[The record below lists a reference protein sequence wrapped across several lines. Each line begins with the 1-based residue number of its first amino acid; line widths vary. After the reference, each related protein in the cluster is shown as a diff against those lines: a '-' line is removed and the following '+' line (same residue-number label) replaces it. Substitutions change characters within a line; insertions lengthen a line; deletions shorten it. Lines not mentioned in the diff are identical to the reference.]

1 MWSKFKAITRH
12 IRSALVIAP
21 TVATAVIV
29 GNFLGAFDLLEWEVR
44 DTFFRQ
50 RPAEASDQTIVVV
63 TIDELDIQAA
73 KDWPIPDGIL
83 AEA

>member
-1 MWSKFKAITRH
+1 MVEIQSGY
-12 IRSALVIAP
+12 SAYKECSSHCP
-21 TVATAVIV
+21 YGATAVIV